1 MALLSHTSHEFEAEL
16 RQLKGRLL
24 AMGGRCEQMIIW
36 AVSALEEQNVQLAED
51 VMRADRQMNEDE
63 MAVDEMTMRM
73 LALRQPVGR
82 DLRFAITAVKVVTD
96 LERIGDEAVNLAERA
111 SELAARGSLPE
122 PTKRLSEMAMLSK
135 TMLRHAL
142 DSFVEEDSAKARLVL
157 AEDDEVDAIYGEILR
172 GSIAFMRADPTAID
186 DGMRVSNCAKY
197 LERIGDHATNIA
209 EMVIFLVDGVDVR
222 HGGGGGVVPPAPAA
236 GGGGGPPPAPAAGC
250 RHACVIVGAGAGF
263 MGRPR
268 GPRWGW
274 GRCRI
279 AGRPGPRPAPGGV
292 CLVAVKS
299 RTPRPGRARCPAPSL
314 QNGLTTW
321 RRAALAPTW
330 PGMMT
335 FNVIP
340 TEAGFRQATAGPLV
354 FGPGERPD
362 SQRRVQQLRESVRAR
377 GFDARVRA
385 DMPAVQLGKLLL
397 NLNNGLCALTGLP
410 LAAMLA
416 NRTTR
421 TVFAAAIREGLEVA
435 RAAGRPV
442 GQLGVLSPRLVAL
455 ALGLP
460 DAAFFRVSRAMLAV
474 DPAAKTS
481 TLQDLERGRL
491 TEIDELNGAITALAR
506 AHGRQAPINALITRG
521 VHELEAQLGTGALP
535 YWSPETLR
543 ERVAAAL
550 R

>member
-63 MAVDEMTMRM
+63 MAVDEMAMRM

-222 HGGGGGVVPPAPAA
+222 HGGGG
-236 GGGGGPPPAPAAGC
+236 
-250 RHACVIVGAGAGF
+250 
-263 MGRPR
+263 
-268 GPRWGW
+268 
-274 GRCRI
+274 
-279 AGRPGPRPAPGGV
+279 
-292 CLVAVKS
+292 
-299 RTPRPGRARCPAPSL
+299 
-314 QNGLTTW
+314 
-321 RRAALAPTW
+321 
-330 PGMMT
+330 
-335 FNVIP
+335 
-340 TEAGFRQATAGPLV
+340 
-354 FGPGERPD
+354 
-362 SQRRVQQLRESVRAR
+362 
-377 GFDARVRA
+377 
-385 DMPAVQLGKLLL
+385 
-397 NLNNGLCALTGLP
+397 
-410 LAAMLA
+410 
-416 NRTTR
+416 
-421 TVFAAAIREGLEVA
+421 
-435 RAAGRPV
+435 
-442 GQLGVLSPRLVAL
+442 
-455 ALGLP
+455 
-460 DAAFFRVSRAMLAV
+460 
-474 DPAAKTS
+474 
-481 TLQDLERGRL
+481 
-491 TEIDELNGAITALAR
+491 
-506 AHGRQAPINALITRG
+506 
-521 VHELEAQLGTGALP
+521 
-535 YWSPETLR
+535 
-543 ERVAAAL
+543 
-550 R
+550 